1 LKNKIKINSP
11 TLLAFLIFASVFLLL
26 FIPFPL
32 NKTIGGTCDALL
44 TIASGNFFGNFLQ
57 SVFGTEILTSSLYP
71 GTNIL
76 QWGESAVGLLF
87 LFNFFKILGC
97 NDILSWYFYVVTIF
111 SLNSLGVFVLSHHY
125 TKNFFLSIL
134 GGILFAFTN
143 FAFVNIDDAHV
154 FFYFFTAISVVLL
167 LRYKKSGK
175 IRLLYIA
182 SIISA
187 LQIYFSIYVFV
198 YGTLVFTVFFI
209 YATNLFQR
217 LNQKKLIQTVTSF
230 GFYLLIIL
238 PFVVFYWQAK
248 TNTQAYIPEFGSWNN
263 IISNAYL
270 NFSDFFRVM
279 PNNIVYPSEF
289 KEVDVMFSF
298 FEMRKSAFIGTF
310 LMSAG
315 LFFSIKYYKKLLP
328 WIIVAVL
335 GFTFSSYPYKILSSN
350 IEFFEI
356 IRLPYRAYFISNLAV
371 AVIAVV
377 GISEILKK
385 INKKQQFI
393 LIFLIAIIHIAEN
406 IPYPFPLSDYEFIKN
421 EISINYGIKL
431 QSGFDAKN
439 IAPSTQLIKAV
450 KTNTNEESVLLC
462 LPSNRIF
469 GEEHGMFCYN
479 RELIYMNHQSYFNR
493 NMFNGVHGYFPN
505 SRIEIQNK
513 IDKLPTQVGFLKLS
527 ESGLTHIIY
536 YKNMIIDSKDDIIE
550 ELKQAELLILVE
562 ETKDYIIF
570 ELK

>member
-1 LKNKIKINSP
+1 MKNKIKINSP

-26 FIPFPL
+26 FVPFPL

-198 YGTLVFTVFFI
+198 YGTLVFTVFII

-217 LNQKKLIQTVTSF
+217 LNQKKLIQTAISF
-230 GFYLLIIL
+230 GFYLLTIL
-238 PFVVFYWQAK
+238 PFVIFYWLAK
-248 TNTQAYIPEFGSWNN
+248 THTQAYIPEFGSWNN

-393 LIFLIAIIHIAEN
+393 LIFLIAIIHIVEN

-439 IAPSTQLIKAV
+439 IAPSTQLINAV

-550 ELKQAELLILVE
+550 ELKQAELLNLVE

>member
-550 ELKQAELLILVE
+550 ELKQAELLNLVE

>member
-1 LKNKIKINSP
+1 MKNKIKINSP

-26 FIPFPL
+26 FVPFPL

-87 LFNFFKILGC
+87 LFNFLKILGC

-217 LNQKKLIQTVTSF
+217 LNQKKLIQTAISF
-230 GFYLLIIL
+230 GFYLLTIL
-238 PFVVFYWQAK
+238 PFVIFYWLAK
-248 TNTQAYIPEFGSWNN
+248 THTQAYIPEFGSWNN

-513 IDKLPTQVGFLKLS
+513 IDKLPTQVGLLELS
-527 ESGLTHIIY
+527 ESGLTHIVY

-550 ELKQAELLILVE
+550 ELKTADVLILVE

>member
-1 LKNKIKINSP
+1 MKNKIKINSP

-125 TKNFFLSIL
+125 TKNFFISVL

-248 TNTQAYIPEFGSWNN
+248 THTQAYIPEFGSWNN

-270 NFSDFFRVM
+270 SFSDFFRVM
-279 PNNIVYPSEF
+279 PNNMVYPSEF

-377 GISEILKK
+377 GINEILKK

-439 IAPSTQLIKAV
+439 IAPSTQLINAV

-513 IDKLPTQVGFLKLS
+513 IDKLPTQVGLLELS
-527 ESGLTHIIY
+527 ASGLTHIVY

-550 ELKQAELLILVE
+550 ELKTADVLILVE

>member
-1 LKNKIKINSP
+1 MKNKIKINSP

-125 TKNFFLSIL
+125 TKNFFISVL

-248 TNTQAYIPEFGSWNN
+248 THTQAYIPEFGSWNN

-315 LFFSIKYYKKLLP
+315 IFFSIKYYKKLLP

-356 IRLPYRAYFISNLAV
+356 IRLPYRAYFISNLAL

-377 GISEILKK
+377 GINEILKK

-550 ELKQAELLILVE
+550 ELKQAELLNLVE

>member
-1 LKNKIKINSP
+1 
-11 TLLAFLIFASVFLLL
+11 
-26 FIPFPL
+26 
-32 NKTIGGTCDALL
+32 
-44 TIASGNFFGNFLQ
+44 
-57 SVFGTEILTSSLYP
+57 
-71 GTNIL
+71 
-76 QWGESAVGLLF
+76 
-87 LFNFFKILGC
+87 
-97 NDILSWYFYVVTIF
+97 
-111 SLNSLGVFVLSHHY
+111 
-125 TKNFFLSIL
+125 
-134 GGILFAFTN
+134 
-143 FAFVNIDDAHV
+143 
-154 FFYFFTAISVVLL
+154 
-167 LRYKKSGK
+167 
-175 IRLLYIA
+175 
-182 SIISA
+182 
-187 LQIYFSIYVFV
+187 
-198 YGTLVFTVFFI
+198 
-209 YATNLFQR
+209 
-217 LNQKKLIQTVTSF
+217 
-230 GFYLLIIL
+230 
-238 PFVVFYWQAK
+238 
-248 TNTQAYIPEFGSWNN
+248 
-263 IISNAYL
+263 
-270 NFSDFFRVM
+270 
-279 PNNIVYPSEF
+279 
-289 KEVDVMFSF
+289 
-298 FEMRKSAFIGTF
+298 
-310 LMSAG
+310 
-315 LFFSIKYYKKLLP
+315 
-328 WIIVAVL
+328 VAVL
-335 GFTFSSYPYKILSSN
+335 GYTFSSYPYKILSSN

-356 IRLPYRAYFISNLAV
+356 IRLPYRAYFISNLAL

-377 GISEILKK
+377 GINEILKK

-550 ELKQAELLILVE
+550 ELKQAELLNLVE

>member
-125 TKNFFLSIL
+125 TKNFFISVL

-248 TNTQAYIPEFGSWNN
+248 THTQAYIPEFGSWNN

-270 NFSDFFRVM
+270 SFSDFFRVM
-279 PNNIVYPSEF
+279 PNNMVYPSEF

-377 GISEILKK
+377 GINEILKK

-439 IAPSTQLIKAV
+439 IAPSTQLINAV

-513 IDKLPTQVGFLKLS
+513 IDKLPTQVGLLELS
-527 ESGLTHIIY
+527 ASGLTHIVY

-550 ELKQAELLILVE
+550 ELKTADVLILVE

>member
-1 LKNKIKINSP
+1 MKNKIKINSP

-248 TNTQAYIPEFGSWNN
+248 THTQAYIPEFGSWNN

-328 WIIVAVL
+328 WIIVAIL
-335 GFTFSSYPYKILSSN
+335 GYTFSSYPYKILSSN

-356 IRLPYRAYFISNLAV
+356 IRLPYRAYFISNLAL

-377 GISEILKK
+377 GINEILKK

-550 ELKQAELLILVE
+550 ELKQAELLNLVE

>member
-1 LKNKIKINSP
+1 MKNKIKINSP

-26 FIPFPL
+26 FVPFPL

-270 NFSDFFRVM
+270 SFSDFFRLM

-335 GFTFSSYPYKILSSN
+335 GYTFSSYPYKILSSN

-356 IRLPYRAYFISNLAV
+356 IRLPYRAYFISNLAL

-377 GISEILKK
+377 GINEILKK

-550 ELKQAELLILVE
+550 ELKQAELLNLVE

>member
-1 LKNKIKINSP
+1 MKNKIKINSP

-270 NFSDFFRVM
+270 SFSDFFRLM
-279 PNNIVYPSEF
+279 PNNIVYLSEF

-315 LFFSIKYYKKLLP
+315 IFFSIKYYKKLLP
-328 WIIVAVL
+328 WIIVAIL
-335 GFTFSSYPYKILSSN
+335 GYAFSSYPYKVLSSN
-350 IEFFEI
+350 IEFLGI

-371 AVIAVV
+371 VIIAVV
-377 GISEILKK
+377 GINEILKK
-385 INKKQQFI
+385 INKKQQFV

-406 IPYPFPLSDYEFIKN
+406 MPYPFPLSDYDFIKK
-421 EISINYGIKL
+421 EISFNYGIELK
-431 QSGFDAKN
+431 SGFNAEN
-439 IAPSTQLIKAV
+439 IAPDQKLINSIKNSTSH
-450 KTNTNEESVLLC
+450 ESVLLC

-513 IDKLPTQVGFLKLS
+513 IDKLPTQVGLLELS
-527 ESGLTHIIY
+527 ASGLTHIVY

-550 ELKQAELLILVE
+550 ELKTADVLILVE

>member
-1 LKNKIKINSP
+1 MKNKIKINSP

-270 NFSDFFRVM
+270 SFSDFFRLM
-279 PNNIVYPSEF
+279 PNNIVYLSEF

-335 GFTFSSYPYKILSSN
+335 GYTFSSYPYKILSSN

-356 IRLPYRAYFISNLAV
+356 IRLPYRAYFISNLAL

-377 GISEILKK
+377 GINEILKK

-550 ELKQAELLILVE
+550 ELKQAELLNLVE

>member
-1 LKNKIKINSP
+1 MKNKIKINSP

-248 TNTQAYIPEFGSWNN
+248 THTQAYIPEFGSWNN

-315 LFFSIKYYKKLLP
+315 LFFSI
-328 WIIVAVL
+328 
-335 GFTFSSYPYKILSSN
+335 
-350 IEFFEI
+350 
-356 IRLPYRAYFISNLAV
+356 
-371 AVIAVV
+371 
-377 GISEILKK
+377 
-385 INKKQQFI
+385 
-393 LIFLIAIIHIAEN
+393 
-406 IPYPFPLSDYEFIKN
+406 
-421 EISINYGIKL
+421 
-431 QSGFDAKN
+431 
-439 IAPSTQLIKAV
+439 
-450 KTNTNEESVLLC
+450 
-462 LPSNRIF
+462 
-469 GEEHGMFCYN
+469 
-479 RELIYMNHQSYFNR
+479 
-493 NMFNGVHGYFPN
+493 
-505 SRIEIQNK
+505 
-513 IDKLPTQVGFLKLS
+513 
-527 ESGLTHIIY
+527 
-536 YKNMIIDSKDDIIE
+536 
-550 ELKQAELLILVE
+550 
-562 ETKDYIIF
+562 
-570 ELK
+570 

>member
-1 LKNKIKINSP
+1 MKNKIKINSP

-87 LFNFFKILGC
+87 LFNIFKILGC

-248 TNTQAYIPEFGSWNN
+248 THTQAYIPEFGSWNN

-328 WIIVAVL
+328 WIIVAIL
-335 GFTFSSYPYKILSSN
+335 GYTFSSYPYKILSSN

-356 IRLPYRAYFISNLAV
+356 IRLPYRAYFISNLAL

-377 GISEILKK
+377 GINEILKK

-550 ELKQAELLILVE
+550 ELKQAELLNLVE

>member
-125 TKNFFLSIL
+125 TKNFFISVL

-248 TNTQAYIPEFGSWNN
+248 THTQAYIPEFGSWNN

-315 LFFSIKYYKKLLP
+315 IFFSIKYYKKLLP

-356 IRLPYRAYFISNLAV
+356 IRLPYRAYFISNLAL

-377 GISEILKK
+377 GINEILKK

-550 ELKQAELLILVE
+550 ELKQAELLNLVE

>member
-1 LKNKIKINSP
+1 MKNKIKINSP

-125 TKNFFLSIL
+125 TKNFFISVL

-248 TNTQAYIPEFGSWNN
+248 THTQAYIPEFGSWNN

-315 LFFSIKYYKKLLP
+315 IFFSIKYYKKLLP

-356 IRLPYRAYFISNLAV
+356 IRLPYRAYFISNLAL

-377 GISEILKK
+377 GINEILKK

-450 KTNTNEESVLLC
+450 KTNTNEE
-462 LPSNRIF
+462 
-469 GEEHGMFCYN
+469 
-479 RELIYMNHQSYFNR
+479 
-493 NMFNGVHGYFPN
+493 
-505 SRIEIQNK
+505 
-513 IDKLPTQVGFLKLS
+513 
-527 ESGLTHIIY
+527 
-536 YKNMIIDSKDDIIE
+536 
-550 ELKQAELLILVE
+550 
-562 ETKDYIIF
+562 
-570 ELK
+570 